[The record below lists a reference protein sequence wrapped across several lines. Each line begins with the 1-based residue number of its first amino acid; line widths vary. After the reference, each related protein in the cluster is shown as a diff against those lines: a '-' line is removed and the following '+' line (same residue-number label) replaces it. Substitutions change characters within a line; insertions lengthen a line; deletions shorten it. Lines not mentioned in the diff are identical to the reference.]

1 MWLSQVLHRNR
12 QCLGDRTAL
21 IDADRSLTWTEL
33 DERTTRLARG
43 LAARGV
49 AKGDRVAILSLD
61 RVEVIEAYF
70 ALAKLGALFVPLNHS
85 LTVPE
90 VTDMVRRTGAGVLLG
105 EAALLDRHPD
115 LPVRLRLAVDGPEY
129 AELTAARTG
138 NTTARTGNTT
148 ARTGDT
154 AARTGDTAAR
164 TGNTEARTGNTDAAE
179 EEFPLPAVADTDLA
193 AILHTS
199 ATTGR
204 AKGVTVD
211 HGSFRG
217 ISLGW
222 LAVAAPSDDMVLVNC
237 CPLYHG
243 SMTVI
248 LTYLAAGAT
257 VVLLPGFTPQRA
269 LAAMERHRATHV
281 WLVPQMLR
289 FLLQSKAMAS
299 TELGSLREVMYGA
312 APMPVELHAEAAER
326 LDCGFRQVYG
336 MTEVGGPFATLGP
349 ADHRAA
355 RPDAPLPAGRVIPG
369 MSVRVLDDAGTELP
383 LGAVGEI
390 TVRGPGLMRGYWNNP
405 AATAEITVD
414 GWIRTGDLGL
424 LDESGLIR
432 LVDRRKD
439 LILRAGQNVY
449 PAEIEQALLTHPLVR
464 DAAVVGVPD
473 ADYGEV
479 PKAYVVTGPAPSAD
493 SATDNSA
500 TDSSTTD
507 STTDTATD
515 GAPAVTRAELMAHL
529 TERLAPYKRPRQ
541 LEFIDQVPRSP
552 AGKILKKLLRA

>member
-1 MWLSQVLHRNR
+1 MWLGQVLHRNR
-12 QCLGDRTAL
+12 QCFGDRTAL
-21 IDADRSLTWTEL
+21 IDAERSVTWTEL
-33 DERTTRLARG
+33 DERTARLARA

-49 AKGDRVAILSLD
+49 SKGDRVAVLSLD
-61 RVEVIEAYF
+61 RVEVIESYF
-70 ALAKLGALFVPLNHS
+70 ALARLGALFVPLNHS
-85 LTVPE
+85 LTATE
-90 VTDMVRRTGAGVLLG
+90 VTGMVRRTGVSVILG
-105 EAALLDRHPD
+105 EAALLDRHPG
-115 LPVRLRLAVDGPEY
+115 LPVRMRLAVDGPEY
-129 AELTAARTG
+129 AELTAPRAG
-138 NTTARTGNTT
+138 
-148 ARTGDT
+148 
-154 AARTGDTAAR
+154 
-164 TGNTEARTGNTDAAE
+164 DAADADDAAPDDGDLFR
-179 EEFPLPAVADTDLA
+179 FPHVADSDLA

-289 FLLQSKAMAS
+289 FLLQSKGMAS
-299 TELGSLREVMYGA
+299 ADLGSLREVMYGA
-312 APMPVELHAEAAER
+312 APMPVEVHAEAAER

-349 ADHRAA
+349 ADHLAA
-355 RPDAPLPAGRVIPG
+355 TTDAPLPAGRVIPG
-369 MSVRVLDDAGTELP
+369 MSVRVLDEAGEELP
-383 LGAVGEI
+383 VGTVGEI
-390 TVRGPGLMRGYWNNP
+390 TVRGPGLMRGYWNNS
-405 AATAEITVD
+405 AATEEITVD
-414 GWIRTGDLGL
+414 GWIRTGDLGRV
-424 LDESGLIR
+424 DGSGLIH

-449 PAEIEQALLTHPLVR
+449 PAEIERALLTHPLVR

-479 PKAYVVTGPAPSAD
+479 PKAYIVTGPAGAGD
-493 SATDNSA
+493 SAPDDGTAPD
-500 TDSSTTD
+500 
-507 STTDTATD
+507 DTA
-515 GAPAVTRAELMAHL
+515 PPVTRAELTAHL
-529 TERLAPYKRPRQ
+529 AERLAPYKRPRH
-541 LEFIDQVPRSP
+541 LEFIDHVPRSP
-552 AGKILKKLLRA
+552 AGKILKRLLRA

>member
-1 MWLSQVLHRNR
+1 MWLSQVLHRNQ
-12 QCLGDRTAL
+12 QCFGDRTAL

-33 DERTTRLARG
+33 AERTTRLARG

-49 AKGDRVAILSLD
+49 AKGDRVAVLSLD
-61 RVEVIEAYF
+61 RVEVIESYF

-85 LTVPE
+85 LTAPE
-90 VTDMVRRTGAGVLLG
+90 VADMVRRTGAGVLLG
-105 EAALLDRHPD
+105 ESALLARHPD

-129 AELTAARTG
+129 AELTAPRAE
-138 NTTARTGNTT
+138 
-148 ARTGDT
+148 GD
-154 AARTGDTAAR
+154 G
-164 TGNTEARTGNTDAAE
+164 AE
-179 EEFPLPAVADTDLA
+179 DFRLPDVADSDLA

-211 HGSFRG
+211 HGSFRS

-299 TELGSLREVMYGA
+299 TGLGSLREVLYGA
-312 APMPVELHAEAAER
+312 APMPVEVQAEAAER
-326 LDCGFRQVYG
+326 LGCGFRQVYG

-349 ADHRAA
+349 ADHLAA
-355 RPDAPLPAGRVIPG
+355 GPGALPAGRVIPG
-369 MSVRVLDDAGTELP
+369 MSVRVLDDAGAELP
-383 LGAVGEI
+383 LGTVGEI

-449 PAEIEQALLTHPLVR
+449 PAEIERALLTHPLVR

-479 PKAYVVTGPAPSAD
+479 PKAYVVTGPADPS
-493 SATDNSA
+493 
-500 TDSSTTD
+500 
-507 STTDTATD
+507 DTAAD
-515 GAPAVTRAELMAHL
+515 EAPAVTRAELMAHL
-529 TERLAPYKRPRQ
+529 TERLAPYKRPRH